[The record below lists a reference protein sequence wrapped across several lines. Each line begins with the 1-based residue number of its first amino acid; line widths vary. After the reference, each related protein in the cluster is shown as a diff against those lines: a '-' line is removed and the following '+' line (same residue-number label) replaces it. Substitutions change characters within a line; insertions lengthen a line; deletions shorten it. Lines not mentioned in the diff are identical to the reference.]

1 LKIAPSAQASKE
13 QSRVALAPATTPV
26 TPPAPRPAP
35 VAPAAAA
42 SSGDGAFSVQLGA
55 PGSEAE
61 ARSTFS
67 SLQRRFPDQ
76 LSGQS
81 PSIRKADVSGRT
93 VYRLRVGSLSREEAQ
108 SMCSQLQSA
117 GGQCFVARN

>member
-1 LKIAPSAQASKE
+1 MNKE
-13 QSRVALAPATTPV
+13 QSRVALAPATTPQ
-26 TPPAPRPAP
+26 PRPAP
-35 VAPAAAA
+35 APAAAAPA

-61 ARSTFS
+61 ARSSFAN
-67 SLQRRFPDQ
+67 LQRRFPDQ

-81 PSIRKADVSGRT
+81 PTIRRADVSGRT